1 MASSRVS
8 SILAADFGSVQT
20 RVVLFDVVEGEYRL
34 VAHAAG
40 RTTLGYPDNDL
51 HVGLR
56 RLLQEISAVS
66 GREFYNQVG
75 RIVTPEDRS
84 RNGVDY
90 FITTA
95 SAGKPIRTI
104 VVGLVPEVSVNSALR
119 ATSGTYIDK
128 VAEFHLRDGYS
139 EEERLNA
146 VIVGQPDLI
155 FVAGGTNGG
164 AVQALQDILDVVE
177 LGLKIQE
184 RELRPPI
191 LYAGN
196 HDLQD
201 YITERFSDLT
211 EVIMSENIRPT
222 IHRESVDAAQV
233 ALGHAFDEHNETQGI
248 AFSSIADMS
257 STGLL
262 PTAESYR
269 LVADY
274 FAQTRRT
281 NVMVADVGSTSSVI
295 VTSFNG
301 DTNAHISTTKGLGQS
316 ALSLLNDVGE
326 KAIADWLPYYPLGS
340 EIRNY
345 MMNKVARPA
354 SIPMNLREMFMEQA
368 MLRAGLRDMI
378 QTNRASWDGVSS
390 VGTLPPVG
398 LIVVGGGAL
407 NGTGNPAYDIMMIA
421 DCLQPTGITEV
432 KADRH
437 GIIPAMSAIARSQ
450 PDAMVQLIDGD
461 NLEHLGSLINL
472 TGSSSRDGIA
482 AKLVITTDDE
492 PFNYQ
497 LRVGE
502 YLSLPLPQ
510 SFSLK
515 IKIRCQG
522 NFRVNGKRNL
532 TVTLNGG
539 TAGIVIDGRGRPL
552 APPTTVDE
560 RMEVLTQWIASAT
573 DTEAFELPDE
583 WRLNPNNDLEAVQ
596 LRRTQEMQALFVPI
610 GDGDDED
617 AFDDSNLEALDITG
631 SDVDL
636 DDLFGD
642 DDDHQDPLEE
652 EDDDLDSLRGLFD

>member
-40 RTTLGYPDNDL
+40 RTTLGYPDDDL

-56 RLLQEISAVS
+56 RLLEEISAVS
-66 GREFYNQVG
+66 GRNFYNQVG

-95 SAGKPIRTI
+95 SSGKPIRTI
-104 VVGLVPEVSVNSALR
+104 IVGLVPEVSISSALR

-146 VIVGQPDLI
+146 VIVGRPDLI
-155 FVAGGTNGG
+155 FVTGGTDGG
-164 AVQALQDILDVVE
+164 AVQALQGILDVIE
-177 LGLKIQE
+177 LGLRIQE

-196 HDLQD
+196 RALQA

-211 EVIMSENIRPT
+211 DVIMSDNIRPT
-222 IHRESVDAAQV
+222 IDQESIDAAQV
-233 ALGHAFDEHNETQGI
+233 ALGKAFDDHNETQGI
-248 AFSSIADMS
+248 AFSTVGEMS

-274 FAQTRRT
+274 LAKTRRA
-281 NVMVADVGSTSSVI
+281 NVMIADVGSTSTILVSA
-295 VTSFNG
+295 FNG

-316 ALSLLNDVGE
+316 ALTLLNDVGE
-326 KAIADWLPYYPLGS
+326 AAIAEWLPYYPIGS

-354 SIPMNLREMFMEQA
+354 SIPMDLREMFMEQA
-368 MLRAGLRDMI
+368 MMRAALRQMVA
-378 QTNRASWDGVSS
+378 TNRAAWQGVNPM
-390 VGTLPPVG
+390 GTLPPVD

-407 NGTGNPAYDIMMIA
+407 NGTGNPAYDIMLIA
-421 DCLQPTGITEV
+421 DSLQPTGITEI

-437 GIIPAMSAIARSQ
+437 GIIPAMSAIARTQ

-472 TGSSSRDGIA
+472 TGSSGRDGIA
-482 AKLVITTDDE
+482 AKLVIITDDE
-492 PFNYQ
+492 PFKYD

-510 SFSLK
+510 SFSLA

-532 TVTLNGG
+532 NVTLNGG
-539 TAGIVIDGRGRPL
+539 TAGIIIDGRGRPL
-552 APPTTVDE
+552 APIGTVEE
-560 RMEVLTQWIASAT
+560 RMQILPNWIASAT
-573 DTEAFELPDE
+573 DTEAFDLPDE
-583 WRLNPNNDLEAVQ
+583 WRLNPNNELEAVQ
-596 LRRTQEMQALFVPI
+596 LRRTQEMKALFEPI
-610 GDGDDED
+610 GDEADGDS
-617 AFDDSNLEALDITG
+617 FDDSNLEALDITG

-642 DDDHQDPLEE
+642 DADHQEPEE
-652 EDDDLDSLRGLFD
+652 DDDDLDSLRGLFD